1 MSDRRETYLSDLRE
15 EPKTTW
21 KLNSN
26 GIDIEAFQWYI
37 SNLPY
42 CSVSNVRK
50 SSSNAYYLYDAVDP
64 FIRSEVNDLVAYS
77 AELKEQRLQESKYR
91 TNHRR
96 SGSGGYRGRK
106 WRRSREKARHGS
118 RSNIIR
124 VDVRVMLPN
133 QNTPLLS
140 KTRTNKTDDDGSSR
154 QSSVSPNRCTRSS
167 SPSHRS
173 SPSSLSRNTPKSTV
187 RLSPNMSA
195 TASPVLSTA
204 QPQNPLNEPRQ
215 QEAHNDT
222 PVQSP
227 QSSATL
233 TGEIHLPESFPQFYQ
248 PQPTYCPISI
258 PECPWSPVSAIS
270 SPKTL

>member
-1 MSDRRETYLSDLRE
+1 MSDRRETYLSHLRE

-21 KLNSN
+21 KLNSS

-42 CSVSNVRK
+42 RSVSNVRK

-91 TNHRR
+91 INHRR
-96 SGSGGYRGRK
+96 SGSGGYGGRK
-106 WRRSREKARHGS
+106 GRRSREKARDGS
-118 RSNIIR
+118 RTNIIR

-133 QNTPLLS
+133 QNTPLVS
-140 KTRTNKTDDDGSSR
+140 TTCTNNTDDDSPSR
-154 QSSVSPNRCTRSS
+154 HSSVSPAHSMRHL
-167 SPSHRS
+167 SPSDRS
-173 SPSSLSRNTPKSTV
+173 SPSRLSHNTPNSTA
-187 RLSPNMSA
+187 RPSPNISA
-195 TASPVLSTA
+195 APSPVLSTV
-204 QPQNPLNEPRQ
+204 QSQNCTNEPRQ
-215 QEAHNDT
+215 QAHSDT

-227 QSSATL
+227 QSPATL
-233 TGEIHLPESFPQFYQ
+233 AGEIRLPASFPECYQ
-248 PQPTYCPISI
+248 PQPTYGPTSI
-258 PECPWSPVSAIS
+258 PECPWSPVSAFS